1 VNPYLIIGALFGAA
15 VLFGGGYYE
24 GHSREAAAFD
34 TFKAQQAA
42 IASQQV
48 VTNHTA
54 VAAISASE
62 AAGLKQI
69 AATATESRN
78 EIQKRNDAL
87 VGNAAA
93 LATTVASLQRRL
105 TGTSQQLAA
114 VSKTGSSPGVP
125 DGTGD
130 GPLSV
135 GLADLVKF
143 NSAQFLAAD
152 DDTVTITGLQ
162 AVVAQDRLICN
173 GALPGLSD

>member
-1 VNPYLIIGALFGAA
+1 MNPYLIIGALVGAMA
-15 VLFGGGYYE
+15 LFGGGYYE
-24 GHSREAAAFD
+24 GHVHEAAAFNA
-34 TFKAQQAA
+34 FKVEQQAA
-42 IASQQV
+42 AAQQV

-69 AATATESRN
+69 AATATESYN
-78 EIQKRNDAL
+78 EIQKRNNAL

-105 TGTSQQLAA
+105 AGTSQQLAA
-114 VSKTGSSPGVP
+114 VSKAGPGPGVP
-125 DGTGD
+125 DAAGD
-130 GPLSV
+130 GALPV

-152 DDTVTITGLQ
+152 NDTVTITGLQ
-162 AVVAQDRLICN
+162 AVVTQDRQICN
-173 GALPGLSD
+173 GALPGLN

>member
-1 VNPYLIIGALFGAA
+1 MNPYLIIGALVGAMA
-15 VLFGGGYYE
+15 LFGGGYYE

-62 AAGLKQI
+62 ADGLKQI
-69 AATATESRN
+69 ATTATESRN

-87 VGNAAA
+87 VGSTAA
-93 LATTVASLQRRL
+93 LSATVASLQHRL
-105 TGTSQQLAA
+105 AGTSQQLAA
-114 VSKTGSSPGVP
+114 VSKAGAGTGSA
-125 DGTGD
+125 DAAGD
-130 GPLSV
+130 AALPV

-152 DDTVTITGLQ
+152 DDTVTITALQ
-162 AVVAQDRLICN
+162 AVATQDREICN
-173 GALPGLSD
+173 GALPGLN